1 MVAFVVNGMVNM
13 NNMMLKIYI
22 FVNIERE
29 GFTTTQAGIEHD
41 VDGGA
46 ETVVA
51 LVNQSPFRVCDCSMR
66 TR

>member
-1 MVAFVVNGMVNM
+1 MVNM

-22 FVNIERE
+22 FVNVERE

-51 LVNQSPFRVCDCSMR
+51 FVN
-66 TR
+66 